1 MSQLSRLIAILTTLR
16 SKRLVTAPQLADKY
30 DVSIRTIYRDIRKL
44 EAAGVPVVTIEGKG
58 YALMEGYNV
67 TPMQFSE
74 KEANALITAQQ
85 LVKQTKDS
93 SFVSD
98 FNDALV
104 KIKSVFKTTIQ
115 EKSELLERKIYV
127 FNSDF
132 ENTSSHALSDIQL
145 AITHFNYIEMH
156 YLKAHATTATH
167 RKIEPYALYATNHKW
182 ILIAWCHLRA
192 SYRAFRIDRI
202 QHFKI
207 LTDTFEDRNFELQA
221 YFQSCDAIN
230 A

>member
-30 DVSIRTIYRDIRKL
+30 DVSIRTVYRDIRKL

-67 TPMQFSE
+67 T
-74 KEANALITAQQ
+74 AQQ

-98 FNDALV
+98 FNAALV

-127 FNSDF
+127 FNTDF
-132 ENTSSHALSDIQL
+132 ENISSHALSDIQL

-156 YLKAHATTATH
+156 YVKANATTATH

-182 ILIAWCHLRA
+182 ILIAWCHLRDT
-192 SYRAFRIDRI
+192 YRAFRIDRI
-202 QHFKI
+202 EHFKI

-221 YFQSCDAIN
+221 YFQSWHKMN
-230 A
+230 T